1 VDVSVRWRYGTKYL
15 INKSGVKNARG
26 RFKGMTYLVGGK
38 IGRSGIE
45 GTKWSE
51 IIAAYCVERV

>member
-1 VDVSVRWRYGTKYL
+1 MGRSIYTVRQAIY
-15 INKSGVKNARG
+15 NAEGCR
-26 RFKGMTYLVGGK
+26 KGMTYLVGGR
-38 IGRSGIE
+38 IGRAGIE